1 MRTLLIIGLWAITL
15 CGCTDNLL
23 HSDIESS
30 IIITG
35 NTYQPLARQSQSLS
49 FDAEDRILLNAQGG
63 LQADNEILS
72 YSGTQWE
79 ASGILN
85 WNGSE
90 GMAYVTALHPVYPD
104 LTYTEKNLYESGTLQ
119 DVLFV
124 SEEFPARQAIHLR
137 FKHLF
142 SSLTLQLSGALQEDF
157 QKLEVH
163 CPVVV
168 SAVDASTAQVSLNY
182 DKGHTTSIVQP
193 DASGIYSLI
202 VPPAKDMPVTVT
214 IHTSDKVYTTQ
225 LPTRSFVANQDY
237 RYKIKVQ
244 QQGPGIATAEDWIAF
259 SVLTNGQTEYNGKT
273 LKDFGETIDGVT
285 TYRLLND
292 IDFEGVDCSDLLHIG
307 KDKNGFG
314 DIFDGQ
320 GYTLSN
326 LPLKISDKYIGVF
339 GYINKNGIVKNL
351 HAKACNAK
359 DTKETEK
366 IRYAG
371 VIAGSNLGI
380 ILDCSVDNCSLT
392 VTQKTT
398 HMGGI
403 AGSSQNM
410 IANCYVQNS
419 VLDSYDSVGGIS
431 GYNSG
436 DILNCFSAY
445 NRINSRSNYGG
456 GICGRTETS
465 TPNTYKNCYIH
476 SVTLRNNS
484 KHGLIIGEARL
495 ATVTHCFYPFSNNIN
510 LTGNYNS
517 ENKVS
522 GNFTYNTD
530 FTETESGTPIY
541 ELLNQWI
548 DTEAPTLYPD
558 FTFTRWTDGG
568 SNLPAV
574 FIKE

>member
-1 MRTLLIIGLWAITL
+1 MRTFLIIGLSAIAL
-15 CGCTDNLL
+15 CGCSDNLL
-23 HSDIESS
+23 HSNFETP

-35 NTYQPLARQSQSLS
+35 NSYQPLARQSPILSLGT
-49 FDAEDRILLNAQGG
+49 EDHILLNAEGG

-79 ASGILN
+79 TSAPLC
-85 WNGSE
+85 WHESE
-90 GMAYVTALHPVYPD
+90 EAACITALHPVYED
-104 LTYTEKNLYESGTLQ
+104 LTYTEENLYENGTLQ

-225 LPTRSFVANQDY
+225 LPTRSFASNQDY

-244 QQGPGIATAEDWIAF
+244 QLGPGIATAEDWIAF

-307 KDKNGFG
+307 KDNSGFG

-326 LPLKISDKYIGVF
+326 LPLKVSGKYLGIF
-339 GYINKNGIVKNL
+339 GSINKTGIVKNL
-351 HAKACNAK
+351 HAKACYANI
-359 DTKETEK
+359 KEN
-366 IRYAG
+366 INLAG

-517 ENKVS
+517 KNNVS

-548 DTEAPTLYPD
+548 DTEASTLYPD